1 MKTKASGSPPC
12 PLGTQQAIG
21 VGNMPKGRHSFSIEM
36 ASKSHIDTISVSNE
50 PKTEV
55 MFEGE
60 LGGLVQI
67 EFIEGIIL
75 QITGDNG
82 VFRIDLTEKE
92 LSHGLAKKR
101 SL

>member
-1 MKTKASGSPPC
+1 VS
-12 PLGTQQAIG
+12 
-21 VGNMPKGRHSFSIEM
+21 KGRHTFSIEM
-36 ASKSHIDTISVSNE
+36 TSKTFIETISVSNE
-50 PKTEV
+50 PKAEV

-60 LGGLVQI
+60 LGELVQI

-75 QITGDNG
+75 QITGENG

-92 LSHGLAKKR
+92 LSHGLSKKE

>member
-1 MKTKASGSPPC
+1 MKAKASGPLLY
-12 PLGTQQAIG
+12 PLGTQHAIG
-21 VGNMPKGRHSFSIEM
+21 GGNMPKEQHSFSLEM
-36 ASKSHIDTISVSNE
+36 TSKSHLDKISVSNE

-55 MFEGE
+55 IVEGE

-92 LSHGLAKKR
+92 LSQGLVKTR

>member
-1 MKTKASGSPPC
+1 M
-12 PLGTQQAIG
+12 
-21 VGNMPKGRHSFSIEM
+21 V
-36 ASKSHIDTISVSNE
+36 SKSHIETISVCNE
-50 PKTEV
+50 PKGEV

-60 LGGLVQI
+60 LGNLVQI

-92 LSHGLAKKR
+92 LSHGLSKKR

>member
-1 MKTKASGSPPC
+1 MA
-12 PLGTQQAIG
+12 
-21 VGNMPKGRHSFSIEM
+21 KGRHSFSIEM
-36 ASKSHIDTISVSNE
+36 ASKSHINMISVSNE
-50 PKTEV
+50 PNGEV

-60 LGGLVQI
+60 LGGLIQI

-92 LSHGLAKKR
+92 LSHGLSKKQ
-101 SL
+101 SLYLYLLLNSC

>member
-1 MKTKASGSPPC
+1 MS
-12 PLGTQQAIG
+12 
-21 VGNMPKGRHSFSIEM
+21 KGRHSFSIEL
-36 ASKSHIDTISVSNE
+36 ASKNHMDMISVSNE
-50 PKTEV
+50 QKAEV

>member
-1 MKTKASGSPPC
+1 M
-12 PLGTQQAIG
+12 
-21 VGNMPKGRHSFSIEM
+21 V
-36 ASKSHIDTISVSNE
+36 SKSHLDTISVSNE
-50 PKTEV
+50 PKAEV
-55 MFEGE
+55 LFEGE
-60 LGGLVQI
+60 LGELVQI

-75 QITGDNG
+75 QITGDKG

>member
-1 MKTKASGSPPC
+1 MT
-12 PLGTQQAIG
+12 
-21 VGNMPKGRHSFSIEM
+21 
-36 ASKSHIDTISVSNE
+36 SKNHIDTISMSNE

-55 MFEGE
+55 MIEGE

-92 LSHGLAKKR
+92 LSNGLAKKQ

>member
-1 MKTKASGSPPC
+1 MSE
-12 PLGTQQAIG
+12 
-21 VGNMPKGRHSFSIEM
+21 GRHSFSIEM
-36 ASKSHIDTISVSNE
+36 ASKRHIDTISVSKESNA
-50 PKTEV
+50 EV

-60 LGGLVQI
+60 FGRLVQI

-75 QITGDNG
+75 QITGENG

-92 LSHGLAKKR
+92 LAQGLAKKQ

>member
-1 MKTKASGSPPC
+1 VSGSPPY
-12 PLGTQQAIG
+12 PLGTPQAIG
-21 VGNMPKGRHSFSIEM
+21 VSDMPQGRHSFSIEM
-36 ASKSHIDTISVSNE
+36 TSKSHMDMISVSNE
-50 PKTEV
+50 PKAEV

-75 QITGDNG
+75 QITGENG
-82 VFRIDLTEKE
+82 VLRIDLTEKE
-92 LSHGLAKKR
+92 LFHGLVKR

>member
-1 MKTKASGSPPC
+1 M
-12 PLGTQQAIG
+12 
-21 VGNMPKGRHSFSIEM
+21 GRHSFSIEM
-36 ASKSHIDTISVSNE
+36 TSKSHIDTISVSKE
-50 PKTEV
+50 SKAEV

-92 LSHGLAKKR
+92 LSHGLSKKL

>member
-1 MKTKASGSPPC
+1 
-12 PLGTQQAIG
+12 
-21 VGNMPKGRHSFSIEM
+21 M
-36 ASKSHIDTISVSNE
+36 ASKSHVDTISMSNE
-50 PKTEV
+50 PKGEV
-55 MFEGE
+55 LIEGE
-60 LGGLVQI
+60 LGKIVKI

-92 LSHGLAKKR
+92 LSYGLSKKQ